1 MLPSVIVNGTDSV
14 TFLRVVGCMGAKKLQ
29 KRLSLAIILSE
40 MGHVFCCVLPSIFS
54 ILSVFVSA
62 GVISVMPPFMA
73 VWHEA
78 VHRWE
83 VPIIL
88 FSGALLGLGWVLHA
102 YSRRLDCRDTGCHHP
117 PCTPVKKK
125 YSKLLLVATALFTIN
140 VLIYLAI
147 HAGG

>member
-1 MLPSVIVNGTDSV
+1 
-14 TFLRVVGCMGAKKLQ
+14 MGAKKLQ

-54 ILSVFVSA
+54 VLSVFVSA

-78 VHRWE
+78 IHKWE
-83 VPIIL
+83 IPIIL
-88 FSGALLGLGWVLHA
+88 FSGTLLLLGWALHS
-102 YSRRLDCRDTGCHHP
+102 YSQKIDCHDTGCHHP
-117 PCTPVKKK
+117 PCTPKKTK
-125 YSKLLLVATALFTIN
+125 SSKLLMVATALFAVN
-140 VLIYLAI
+140 VLIYLSI

>member
-1 MLPSVIVNGTDSV
+1 
-14 TFLRVVGCMGAKKLQ
+14 MGAKKLQ

-88 FSGALLGLGWVLHA
+88 FSGALLSFGWVLHA
-102 YSRRLDCRDTGCHHP
+102 YSRRLDCQDTGCHHP
-117 PCTPVKKK
+117 PCAPVKKK
-125 YSKLLLVATALFTIN
+125 SSKLLLVATALFTIN
-140 VLIYLAI
+140 VLVYLAI
-147 HAGG
+147 HAWR

>member
-1 MLPSVIVNGTDSV
+1 
-14 TFLRVVGCMGAKKLQ
+14 MGAKKLQ

-54 ILSVFVSA
+54 VLSVFVSA

-78 VHRWE
+78 VHKWE

-88 FSGALLGLGWVLHA
+88 FSGALLLVGWGLHR
-102 YSRRLDCRDTGCHHP
+102 YSQSIDCHDTGCHHP
-117 PCTPVKKK
+117 PCTPQKKK
-125 YSKLLLVATALFTIN
+125 SSKLLLVATALFTVN
-140 VLIYLAI
+140 VLIYLGI
-147 HAGG
+147 HAGH